1 MDSNCRSRRK
11 ESLSS
16 LSKLHKPNYN
26 PDRYVDIS
34 GNCSTNIQS
43 LPNESP
49 TPLTNSRLTQRTGV
63 YQSSLSNELF
73 DMSMRHIRNHESDL
87 LKQSKTEGGVT
98 AASKSRKGGLS
109 LYSVSD
115 SQGLRSE
122 DLVLSPPYV
131 PDGATANGW
140 SVPLQRGL
148 TDEAM
153 MSPETERSQTSE
165 ATSLSLMSTSVES
178 GDSTSPHGSN
188 VLALLLR
195 QPSETAVLAQQYFP
209 VTFGA
214 TTPRPVNSRDP
225 LLHVQPTLT
234 LSKKLPS
241 RSLSAGHHRH
251 RRPGSGHSSSS
262 SNSKSSV
269 DRIYLNVSDAQGHGK
284 TWFAVYCLI
293 HCAVVH
299 DSSGI
304 RTRKI

>member
-1 MDSNCRSRRK
+1 MGSNCRSRRK

-16 LSKLHKPNYN
+16 LSKLHKPKYN

-34 GNCSTNIQS
+34 GNCSSSIQS

-49 TPLTNSRLTQRTGV
+49 TPLTNSRLTQRTGIH
-63 YQSSLSNELF
+63 QSPSSNELL
-73 DMSMRHIRNHESDL
+73 DMSMRHIRSHESDL
-87 LKQSKTEGGVT
+87 LKQSKTEGVV
-98 AASKSRKGGLS
+98 AASKPRNGGLG

-115 SQGLRSE
+115 SQDLRSE
-122 DLVLSPPYV
+122 DLVLSTPYV
-131 PDGATANGW
+131 PDGVTANGW

-148 TDEAM
+148 TDEAAM

-178 GDSTSPHGSN
+178 GDSASPYGSN

-241 RSLSAGHHRH
+241 RSRSAGHHRH

-269 DRIYLNVSDAQGHGK
+269 DRMYLNVSDVQGNGK
-284 TWFAVYCLI
+284 TWFAVY
-293 HCAVVH
+293 VV
-299 DSSGI
+299 
-304 RTRKI
+304 